1 MSYAGPIIS
10 GVGTGVGAGAS
21 IYGIIQGKKAQ
32 DQATKALRD
41 ILGQQTSDARGI
53 MAQTGPLRSLTA
65 GNLASVLAGG
75 RTDNLRV
82 FAPERESLEGQFTQA
97 KNNIIAQGE
106 RGGMLDRSLADVNIA
121 RAQAVSGLES
131 NVRQKA
137 FEDALRIGYGVAP
150 SVSFPAFQG
159 ASNTLSGLA
168 GMGQQQQAAGGAG
181 LGSVAALGAL
191 MTMKGQN
198 RGTQG

>member
-1 MSYAGPIIS
+1 VSYAGPIIS

>member
-53 MAQTGPLRSLTA
+53 MAQTGPLRSITA
-65 GNLASVLAGG
+65 TNLAEVLGGG
-75 RTDNLRV
+75 RTQDLRV
-82 FAPERESLEGQFTQA
+82 FAPEREAIEGQFTQA
-97 KNNIIAQGE
+97 RNNLLATGE
-106 RGGMLDRSLADVNIA
+106 RGGQLNSQLNQLNVA
-121 RAQAVSGLES
+121 RAQSVSGLES

>member
-168 GMGQQQQAAGGAG
+168 GMGMQQQASGGAG

-191 MTMKGQN
+191 LTMKGK
-198 RGTQG
+198 